1 MSSSVAFDTS
11 NKQNQDNFIKIF
23 ISKIVKLDLYPW
35 TLVNFTE
42 DEIKFI
48 NNFGYRYL
56 VNMLILF
63 DAEHFLNMDFSCLY
77 KYMLIVKKEKDIE
90 N

>member
-1 MSSSVAFDTS
+1 MKLNLLTILDTGFY
-11 NKQNQDNFIKIF
+11 N
-23 ISKIVKLDLYPW
+23 SKYNIDL
-35 TLVNFTE
+35 
-42 DEIKFI
+42 
-48 NNFGYRYL
+48 GYL

-90 N
+90 NWTNSWFTILCVIVDDEIII